1 MAVLRFKQCY
11 IILPLVLAYV
21 CLCFNFAFLML
32 DIIKYALFQILFL
45 LLPGYIFC
53 GWFVSEKLTKIERFI
68 FGYPVSIIAIL
79 ILSWIGRLFGFQ
91 YVECFLLVIS
101 GLAIDRLIRQRK
113 VESYQEEGIANAV
126 FIFFYVFCSVIV
138 FRFFIIPSSPPT
150 PEYPGLF
157 YPDSL
162 WNLDVVWS
170 YVRGFP
176 LEESK
181 FSGVLIGYH
190 MLKNI
195 YQAVVYNYTR
205 IQPFYIHFFI
215 EPVFD
220 WFMMVFLV
228 FYGGLRIARFSL
240 RQSTLFTF
248 GLFASGSFLARGL
261 QGHLF
266 INPLTLYYSIP
277 AFVLFAFYT
286 VSYLNRQRDLDLA
299 YLIIL
304 FTYFTATKSMLGF
317 IIPVVLLLLFVLNF
331 FKKSFPFSIK
341 QIILGIGL
349 LISLILL
356 RMTLLNNTLHQLY
369 YDYETTRS
377 QAYAFLKNTPFLRN
391 YADIIYPFYRF
402 FSSLARNILNYFLN
416 WQFLT
421 FAALFGASKGFRKY
435 LGQFKASLIFAAFFF
450 LVTIS
455 MMCLFDFPGIRIY
468 YAWYTQIVFLFP
480 GVIAADYILRG
491 KKIIAKFALGALLL
505 FSVGFLYMDMHNW
518 VKIGWGRFPWET
530 QRIWDERASINYDE
544 WQAMQWMRKNTGLHE
559 TFFTDR
565 RYFSHEVY
573 RMEQPT
579 FYGYTA
585 LSGRQAFAEGETR
598 ELSGEY
604 RNIASSRWELINK
617 FLASQNVQEQKEL
630 LKSIKAGFF
639 IQSLRFNKKDFSRFD
654 EFQLVFEN
662 QSVKIYKILRRPNV

>member
-1 MAVLRFKQCY
+1 MAVLRLKQCY

-21 CLCFNFAFLML
+21 YLSLNFAFLRL
-32 DIIKYALFQILFL
+32 DIIKYAIFQILFL

-53 GWFVSEKLTKIERFI
+53 GWLVSEKLTKIERFI
-68 FGYPVSIIAIL
+68 FGYPVSIIAML
-79 ILSWIGRLFGFQ
+79 ILSWIGKLFSFK
-91 YVECFLLVIS
+91 YAECLVLVIS
-101 GLAIDRLIRQRK
+101 GLAVVRLIRERK
-113 VESYQEEGIANAV
+113 VKEYQEEGLANAV
-126 FIFFYVFCSVIV
+126 FMLFYVFCSVIV

-170 YVRGFP
+170 YIRGFP

-195 YQAVVYNYTR
+195 YQAVVYSYTR

-220 WFMMVFLV
+220 WFMMAFLV

-248 GLFASGSFLARGL
+248 GLFATGAFLARGL

-277 AFVLFAFYT
+277 AFVLFVFYI

-304 FTYFTATKSMLGF
+304 FTYFTATKSMLGI
-317 IIPVVLLLLFVLNF
+317 IIPIVLLLLFVLNI
-331 FKKSFPFSIK
+331 FKKYFPFSIK

-356 RMTLLNNTLHQLY
+356 RMTMLNNTLHHLY

-377 QAYAFLKNTPFLRN
+377 QAYAFLKSTAFLKN
-391 YADIIYPFYRF
+391 YADMIYPFYRF
-402 FSSLARNILNYFLN
+402 FSSLTRNILNYFLN

-421 FAALFGASKGFRKY
+421 FAALFWVRRDFRKY
-435 LGQFKASLIFAAFFF
+435 LGQFKVSLIFVAFFF
-450 LVTIS
+450 LVSIS

-468 YAWYTQIVFLFP
+468 YAWYTQIVFLIP
-480 GVIAADYILRG
+480 GVIAADYILRE
-491 KKIIAKFALGALLL
+491 KKIVSKFALGALLL
-505 FSVGFLYMDMHNW
+505 FSAGFLYMDMHNW

-544 WQAMQWMRKNTGLHE
+544 WLAMQWMRDNTGIHE

-565 RYFSHEVY
+565 RYFAHEVY
-573 RMEQPT
+573 KMEQPT

-585 LSGRQAFAEGETR
+585 LSGRQAFAEGDTR
-598 ELSGEY
+598 EFSGEY
-604 RNIASSRWELINK
+604 RKIANSRWNLVNK
-617 FLASQNVQEQKEL
+617 FLTSVDASRQREL
-630 LKSIKAGFF
+630 LESIRADYF
-639 IQSLRFNKKDFSRFD
+639 IHSLRFNKKDFSKID
-654 EFQLVFEN
+654 TLKLVFEN
-662 QSVKIYKILRRPNV
+662 PSVRIYEIIR